1 MKPDPLRG
9 ASEQALTKRI
19 IPLILDAREQEG
31 VAGELRLR
39 DKLIVIVAAIE
50 VHIAQLAKQKI
61 AEYLASPQR

>member
-1 MKPDPLRG
+1 M
-9 ASEQALTKRI
+9 TKRI